1 MKAGKKSVASDRL
14 YMAMDIGGTNILAAL
29 VDEAGMILRSEKT
42 LTPRG
47 DDSHAVVAAIEKVIE
62 DVMQKAGI
70 DSDDLAA
77 VGIAVPGVV
86 DPKRG
91 YVAITPN
98 LCLGG
103 VSLGPLLQERFKTPV
118 TLGNDGNLGALGETW
133 LGARENRK
141 ARFTFAWAPAS
152 APVWCCAENFGAG
165 ARNGRGNR
173 AHDHADRRP
182 QMRLRKPGMPRNA
195 RQPDR
200 GRTRHPRGDRR
211 GAQEPGRRTGRRR
224 LEHHPQRRNPQGPG
238 RLGRIGVRGGPPA
251 RRKCWATLA

>member
-47 DDSHAVVAAIEKVIE
+47 DDSDAVVAAIGKAIE

-133 LGARENRK
+133 LGSARNRK
-141 ARFTFAWAPAS
+141 ATLYIC
-152 APVWCCAENFGAG
+152 VGTGIGAG
-165 ARNGRGNR
+165 LVLRGKLWRRAPRNGRGNR
-173 AHDHADRRP
+173 AHDHANRRP
-182 QMRLRKPGMPRNA
+182 
-195 RQPDR
+195 
-200 GRTRHPRGDRR
+200 
-211 GAQEPGRRTGRRR
+211 
-224 LEHHPQRRNPQGPG
+224 
-238 RLGRIGVRGGPPA
+238 
-251 RRKCWATLA
+251 